1 MVVSSA
7 VTCFKRL
14 SWATG
19 CALALSMPAL
29 AHGGPGGEELKPGE
43 YKASPVI
50 TIEGHGGLENNIQG
64 QPRHYAIDGLF
75 GTVLEWGLSNEGSFA
90 IEAAIGPALVWGEAE
105 HFYGQVHVHG
115 PEEVHEEDEHY
126 DEDHAEEGH
135 SEEGH
140 SEEVVTSASPWR
152 RTDIK
157 GYLSARYQPNQN
169 LSIQATWKPYYI
181 TRTQDDDQLGLRN
194 ELQAGAIYAFGDG
207 DVNFALGD
215 GLENVVDGLF
225 VSASNH
231 SGWDSDGT
239 YLGNY
244 TDTWAGFGFNY
255 DQLNVTLSGGPRFY
269 TPGRYANLPQRT
281 DWGGEIEFE
290 YPISENV
297 VAFAH
302 WEAVYSSQAGE
313 GWGVGFQ
320 HHVGTGVTLRF

>member
-7 VTCFKRL
+7 VTGLKRL

-19 CALALSMPAL
+19 CALALSMPVL
-29 AHGGPGGEELKPGE
+29 AHGGAGGEALKPGE

-50 TIEGHGGLENNIQG
+50 TIEGHGGLENNLQG
-64 QPRHYAIDGLF
+64 HPRHYAIDGLF

-115 PEEVHEEDEHY
+115 PEE
-126 DEDHAEEGH
+126 GH
-135 SEEGH
+135 SDEA
-140 SEEVVTSASPWR
+140 VTSASPWR

-157 GYLSARYQPNQN
+157 GYLSARYQPNQQ
-169 LSIQATWKPYYI
+169 LSLQATWKPYYI
-181 TRTQDDDQLGLRN
+181 TRTQDEDQLGLRN
-194 ELQAGAIYAFGDG
+194 EVEAGAIYAFGDG

-215 GLENVVDGLF
+215 GLENIVDGIF
-225 VSASNH
+225 VSAINR

>member
-115 PEEVHEEDEHY
+115 PEEVHEEDEHD
-126 DEDHAEEGH
+126 DEGHADEGH
-135 SEEGH
+135 S
-140 SEEVVTSASPWR
+140 
-152 RTDIK
+152 
-157 GYLSARYQPNQN
+157 
-169 LSIQATWKPYYI
+169 
-181 TRTQDDDQLGLRN
+181 
-194 ELQAGAIYAFGDG
+194 
-207 DVNFALGD
+207 
-215 GLENVVDGLF
+215 
-225 VSASNH
+225 
-231 SGWDSDGT
+231 
-239 YLGNY
+239 
-244 TDTWAGFGFNY
+244 
-255 DQLNVTLSGGPRFY
+255 
-269 TPGRYANLPQRT
+269 
-281 DWGGEIEFE
+281 
-290 YPISENV
+290 
-297 VAFAH
+297 
-302 WEAVYSSQAGE
+302 
-313 GWGVGFQ
+313 
-320 HHVGTGVTLRF
+320 

>member
-1 MVVSSA
+1 MQKLLIGLSKKLA
-7 VTCFKRL
+7 VGL
-14 SWATG
+14 G
-19 CALALSMPAL
+19 CVASFTLPAS
-29 AHGGPGGEELKPGE
+29 AHGGAEGSDLKPGE
-43 YKASPVI
+43 YKASPI
-50 TIEGHGGLENNIQG
+50 LTIEGHGGLENNLQG

-115 PEEVHEEDEHY
+115 AEEAHEDEHE
-126 DEDHAEEGH
+126 DEDHAEE
-135 SEEGH
+135 EGQDD
-140 SEEVVTSASPWR
+140 EVVTSASPWR

-157 GYLSARYQPNQN
+157 GYLSARYQPNKN
-169 LSIQATWKPYYI
+169 LSIQATYKPYYI
-181 TRTQDDDQLGLRN
+181 TRTQDEDKLGLRN
-194 ELQAGAIYAFGDG
+194 EVQAGATYAFGDG

-215 GLENVVDGLF
+215 GLENIVDGIF
-225 VSASNH
+225 VSAYNNT
-231 SGWDSDGT
+231 GWDSDGT

-255 DQLNVTLSGGPRFY
+255 DKLNVTLSGGPRFY
-269 TPGRYANLPQRT
+269 TPGSYANLPQRT

-290 YPISENV
+290 YPIAENV

-302 WEAVYSSQAGE
+302 WEAIYSSQNGE

-320 HHVGTGVTLRF
+320 HHIGTGVSFRF